1 MKILIQSFFF
11 LIFIISLFCPNFC
24 YEYTPIKSYETISI
38 SLTLEKPYKIFQYKN
53 EPYQPN
59 SGSILLKF
67 RKGSE
72 STNSKIYIYNDFS
85 KIKEGNKGEF
95 LGYNNYE
102 YLTTK
107 IKTGI
112 YYIIISSPNYNYK
125 DTFEVINGF
134 EYYELKENEIIF
146 KNWTEKFKKTR
157 YFRFKT
163 PSLLEK
169 KYFHI
174 LGYFTST
181 YYTSSEL
188 TLNKEID

>member
-1 MKILIQSFFF
+1 MMKILIQSFFF

-107 IKTGI
+107 KCEFSNIKTGI

-134 EYYELKENEIIF
+134 EYYELKEMKLFLKIGLKNLKKQDIF
-146 KNWTEKFKKTR
+146 VLR
-157 YFRFKT
+157 HLVY
-163 PSLLEK
+163 
-169 KYFHI
+169 
-174 LGYFTST
+174 
-181 YYTSSEL
+181 
-188 TLNKEID
+188 